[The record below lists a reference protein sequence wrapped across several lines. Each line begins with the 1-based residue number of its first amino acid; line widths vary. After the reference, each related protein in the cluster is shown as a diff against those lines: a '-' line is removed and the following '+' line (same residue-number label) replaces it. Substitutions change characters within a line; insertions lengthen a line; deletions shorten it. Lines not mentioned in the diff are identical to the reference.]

1 MAKFDFQK
9 VYYWAA
15 AQLGGMCTPET
26 AIYSLI
32 YFFYEDNKIC
42 FMSQSEIARRLGI
55 SRTTVYRALTNLR
68 TMGAI
73 CSGACNFTRNTN
85 QYDIV
90 ERTAQLWQRE
100 YDQLSEG

>member
-9 VYYWAA
+9 TYFWAA

-32 YFFYEDNKIC
+32 YFFYEDNKTC
-42 FMSQSEIARRLGI
+42 FMSQSEIGRRLGI
-55 SRTTVYRALTNLR
+55 SRTTVYRALTNLK

-73 CSGACNFTRNTN
+73 GAGACNFTKHTCE
-85 QYDIV
+85 YYII
-90 ERTAQLWQRE
+90 ERTAKLWQEE
-100 YDQLSEG
+100 YDLSGD